1 MDLSVLN
8 HALHLKTGASNAQ
21 NASGEN
27 DGSEKVINIELDKI
41 KADPNQPR
49 KSFDANDIQALA
61 DDIRSHGLIQP
72 IIVRTDGIG
81 QYIVVAGERRLRAFQ
96 LLKEP
101 KIKAI
106 VRNDYEQDKLGYIQM
121 AENIKRADLKFYE
134 MAEFIVGR
142 IESGVKQ
149 TTLADELGLS
159 KSTISQYMSWADA
172 PEYIKDAKDRLGS
185 VRAFYDLLSLV
196 KENEDAVKEFLNEKA
211 GERISVSAVFEF
223 KKKLMEPEQEDS
235 TYEDGGLDGLTAND
249 EHGTEDSLDSEAE
262 SQEYEDQLSGSGLLS
277 SDVESDSRE
286 DLEDSQSISESSES
300 TESMDV
306 SETEL
311 SGNDVTDA
319 YEGSK
324 SEDSVSAST
333 DSNEAATYEDRESM
347 EPDMEPDVDDKSSD
361 EDKLKKPLIVGS
373 VEGREGYLQ
382 FKRRPSTDG
391 FLWIKWDDGLEEEVL
406 AEEFRINR
414 IIES

>member
-27 DGSEKVINIELDKI
+27 DGSEKVLNIELDKI

-106 VRNDYEQDKLGYIQM
+106 VRNDYEQDKLGYIQI

-134 MAEFIVGR
+134 MAEFIVSK
-142 IESGVKQ
+142 IEAGVKQ
-149 TTLADELGLS
+149 STLADELGMS
-159 KSTISQYMSWADA
+159 KSDITRYMSWKEA
-172 PEYIKDAKDRLGS
+172 PSYLVEVKDKLGS
-185 VRAFYDLLSLV
+185 VRAFYELLGIA
-196 KENEDAVKEFLNEKA
+196 KENEEAVKEFLNEKA

-223 KKKLMEPEQEDS
+223 KKKLKEPEQEDS
-235 TYEDGGLDGLTAND
+235 TYEDGGLGGLTAND

-277 SDVESDSRE
+277 SDVESDSSE
-286 DLEDSQSISESSES
+286 DLEDSQSISES

-306 SETEL
+306 SETES

-319 YEGSK
+319 YEESQ

-333 DSNEAATYEDRESM
+333 ESDDAATYEDRES
-347 EPDMEPDVDDKSSD
+347 MEPDVDDKSSD

-414 IIES
+414 IIEG